1 MVNKKFG
8 KKTNEFVYY
17 VGLSA
22 YRHERELAL
31 GITNRDLLE
40 RQGERGYTSL
50 VGYGLPL
57 GTTER
62 KVAQQLEKKILNH
75 FLNIDWIA
83 RGYVCHPKA
92 RGKDWITISPS
103 AKDDIS
109 YPYFLQ
115 FVINYACE
123 QCELFKNSLP
133 PLKKLKGKKVYDFDE
148 VLK

>member
-8 KKTNEFVYY
+8 KKSDEFVYY

-40 RQGERGYTSL
+40 RQGERGFTSL

-75 FLNIDWIA
+75 FLEIDWLT

-92 RGKDWITISPS
+92 RGKDWITIYPS
-103 AKDDIS
+103 AKGDIS

-133 PLKKLKGKKVYDFDE
+133 PLKKRKVKVYDIDE

>member
-8 KKTNEFVYY
+8 KKTDEFVYY

-31 GITNRDLLE
+31 GITDRDLLE
-40 RQGERGYTSL
+40 RQGERGFTSL

-75 FLNIDWIA
+75 FLEIDWLT

-92 RGKDWITISPS
+92 RGKDWITIYPS
-103 AKDDIS
+103 AKGDIS

-133 PLKKLKGKKVYDFDE
+133 PLKKRKVKVYDIDE

>member
-8 KKTNEFVYY
+8 KKTDEFVYY

-75 FLNIDWIA
+75 FLEIDWLT

-92 RGKDWITISPS
+92 RGKDWITIYPS
-103 AKDDIS
+103 AKGDIS

-133 PLKKLKGKKVYDFDE
+133 PLKKRKVKVYDIDE

>member
-8 KKTNEFVYY
+8 KKKNEFVYY

-40 RQGERGYTSL
+40 RQGERSFTSL

-75 FLNIDWIA
+75 FLEIDWLT

-92 RGKDWITISPS
+92 RGKDWITIYPS

-123 QCELFKNSLP
+123 QCELFKGSL
-133 PLKKLKGKKVYDFDE
+133 LK
-148 VLK
+148 

>member
-8 KKTNEFVYY
+8 KKTDEFVYY

-40 RQGERGYTSL
+40 RQGERGFTSL

-75 FLNIDWIA
+75 FLEIDWLT

-92 RGKDWITISPS
+92 RGKDWITIYPS
-103 AKDDIS
+103 AKGDIS

-133 PLKKLKGKKVYDFDE
+133 PLKKRKVKVYDIDE

>member
-62 KVAQQLEKKILNH
+62 KVAQQLEKKIMNH

-83 RGYVCHPKA
+83 RGYVCHPKK

-103 AKDDIS
+103 AKGDIS

-123 QCELFKNSLP
+123 KCEAFKEGLSR
-133 PLKKLKGKKVYDFDE
+133 
-148 VLK
+148 